1 MKGKSL
7 CSRRKSQ
14 SGLERS
20 DRIETGEAARPVTAE
35 RRDEGQIALFKKK
48 ISKRFGAKRQD

>member
-1 MKGKSL
+1 
-7 CSRRKSQ
+7 
-14 SGLERS
+14 LERS